1 MLRSSARQSAVRAVD
16 TNILVRFFAADDEKQ
31 SPVARALIV
40 GADVFVPTTVVLET
54 EWVLRSAYGFAPSAI
69 ANSLRMLGGLP
80 RVSLEN
86 AVATV
91 QALDLL
97 EQGVDFADALHL
109 IQSAHCE
116 AFVTFDRKLA
126 RRAKTTGAP
135 RIELL

>member
-1 MLRSSARQSAVRAVD
+1 MPQSSARQSAVRAVD
-16 TNILVRFFAADDEKQ
+16 TNILVRFFADDDEKQ
-31 SPVARALIV
+31 SLAARTLIV
-40 GADVFVPTTVVLET
+40 GADLFVPTTVVLET
-54 EWVLRSAYGFAPSAI
+54 EWVLRSAYRFAPSAI

-86 AVATV
+86 AVAIV

-97 EQGVDFADALHL
+97 KQGMDFADALHL
-109 IQSAHCE
+109 TQSAHCE

-126 RRAKTTGAP
+126 KRAKTMGAP